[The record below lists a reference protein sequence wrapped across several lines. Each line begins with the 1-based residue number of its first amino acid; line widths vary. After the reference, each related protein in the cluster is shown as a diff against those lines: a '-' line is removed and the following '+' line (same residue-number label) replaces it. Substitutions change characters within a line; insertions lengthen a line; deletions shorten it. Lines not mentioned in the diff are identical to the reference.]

1 MGLKYGYFKSK
12 KIILKIMGN
21 CIAGHSSINMLKRLM
36 VNIEAFSTIRA
47 AYSSPSA
54 FDVHPTSHHKEQD
67 PIHDQLKAMWF
78 CLKENVISDDASDDV
93 IPKMTKEG
101 NCEGNVQQSLI
112 DVYSKGKL
120 KVKQQFSRMLYEK
133 FNVFVSEQ
141 SDNESSDSA

>member
-12 KIILKIMGN
+12 KIILTIMGN

-54 FDVHPTSHHKEQD
+54 FDVHPTSRHKEQD

-78 CLKENVISDDASDDV
+78 CLKENIISDDV
-93 IPKMTKEG
+93 IHKMTKEE

-120 KVKQQFSRMLYEK
+120 KIKQQFSRMLYEK

-141 SDNESSDSA
+141 SDEISDSA